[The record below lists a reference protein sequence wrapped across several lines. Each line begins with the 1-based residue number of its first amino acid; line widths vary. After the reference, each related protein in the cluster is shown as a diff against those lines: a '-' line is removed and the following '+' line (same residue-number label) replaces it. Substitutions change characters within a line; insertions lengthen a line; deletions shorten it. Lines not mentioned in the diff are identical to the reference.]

1 MNYEI
6 DNNVGGYVPKV
17 KVDGANKGIS
27 STFKIT
33 DDAFSTLENRK
44 LVNNKTYYFV
54 TVAYAHNEYLTY
66 APDVP
71 VSISSSA
78 NLMGQ
83 KKPYLEGRKL
93 KRAAGIP
100 HNIDAE
106 KGGTIAQSVYG
117 FGPKITRKEGQGN
130 GGNLMTLTNESELAI
145 LNSPNSFVENIEY
158 EYGQGPINI
167 KVVDPL
173 NLVDSKFE
181 FRFIQNSIDKKDRF
195 LLLQKLQ
202 QIP

>member
-1 MNYEI
+1 MANNFSRLVNYEI
-6 DNNVGGYVPKV
+6 DNNVGWYVPKV
-17 KVDGANKGIS
+17 KVDGANKWIS

-106 KGGTIAQSVYG
+106 KFKNRHHTQNTFQNIDTTTSKNKQVLLILQSKSLFHMVS
-117 FGPKITRKEGQGN
+117 I
-130 GGNLMTLTNESELAI
+130 
-145 LNSPNSFVENIEY
+145 
-158 EYGQGPINI
+158 
-167 KVVDPL
+167 
-173 NLVDSKFE
+173 
-181 FRFIQNSIDKKDRF
+181 FRIYRF
-195 LLLQKLQ
+195 TK
-202 QIP
+202 